1 MSGVITVTK
10 VDVSTDLRNAKVY
23 LSVMGDS
30 VNQKE
35 ALDGIRSA
43 SSFLRRELRN
53 KISLRY
59 VPFLN
64 FLLDDSFNSSLQMM
78 DILDS
83 IKTTTTDPHPPT
95 LG

>member
-43 SSFLRRELRN
+43 SSVLRRELRN